1 MDLVTY
7 NTAKLAKKCGF
18 NLLVQNKYLKG
29 GGLTL
34 RYGQPIDY
42 NNECFQDKG
51 RMYTSAPTQSELQK
65 WLREVY
71 KFNIVIKPFGE
82 EVINY
87 LPEVYTNIF
96 PDEVY
101 DAYEEIFYSNYEQC
115 LEDCLFQSLETLLK
129 YEFVNTSL
137 STKKI

>member
-18 NLLVQNKYLKG
+18 NLFVQNKYLKG

-42 NNECFQDKG
+42 NNKCFQDKG

-65 WLREVY
+65 WLRETY
-71 KFNIVIKPFGE
+71 GFNIVIKPVGE

-87 LPEVYTNIF
+87 LPEIYTSIF

-101 DAYEEIFYSNYEQC
+101 DAYEEIFYSNYERC
-115 LEDCLFQSLETLLK
+115 LEDCLSQSLENLLK